1 MTPQITSGIAVAE
14 NSLTTVLQSWNA
26 SHDGMQ
32 GAAFND
38 LIGLCYEQLR
48 GMAATRVR
56 DAGSVSIS
64 PTELLHDAILG
75 VGESDVKIK
84 NSEHFLATMSLKM
97 RSLLV
102 DHARHNLATRH
113 GGEHVRI
120 TMTELELEG
129 TDLSFELI
137 ALDEAFQQ
145 LDELEPRSAQVMHL
159 TYFAGMGREDIAKL
173 LDVSLPT
180 VDRELRFGRAFTME
194 SMRNEN

>member
-1 MTPQITSGIAVAE
+1 MTQQHLSENISVE
-14 NSLTTVLQSWNA
+14 NSLTTILQSWNA
-26 SHDGMQ
+26 SHDGIQ
-32 GAAFND
+32 GSAFND

-48 GMAATRVR
+48 TMAATRVR
-56 DAGSVSIS
+56 DTGCVSIS
-64 PTELLHDAILG
+64 PTELLHEAILG
-75 VGESDVKIK
+75 VGESDVNLK

-113 GGEHVRI
+113 GGDHVRI
-120 TMTELELEG
+120 TLTELEVEG